1 MSLDLWLEI
10 DDELAGNSA
19 LIADLPGEAEFRRWA
34 EAALASASIGAG
46 PASKSVTLDIR
57 IVSEAESQALNRDYR
72 GKDKPTNVLSF
83 PAELPPELIAELDE
97 VPIGDLAICAEV
109 VAREALEQDKA
120 LLAHWAHMTVHGVLH
135 LLGHDH
141 IEEADAARMEL
152 LEVAILAEL
161 GWDNPYDDEPGDS
174 ATTPVATPSTE
185 TLSVDTPRELP

>member
-19 LIADLPGEAEFRRWA
+19 LVADFPGEAEFLRWAKAALAGAASAASA
-34 EAALASASIGAG
+34 EAA
-46 PASKSVTLDIR
+46 SKNITLDIR
-57 IVSEAESQALNRDYR
+57 IVSEIESQALNRDYR

-97 VPIGDLAICAEV
+97 VPLGDLAICAEV
-109 VAREALEQDKA
+109 VAREAVEQGKP

-141 IEEADAARMEL
+141 IEEADAARMEP
-152 LEVAILAEL
+152 LEIAILAEL
-161 GWDNPYDDEPGDS
+161 GVDNPYDDEVGDADS
-174 ATTPVATPSTE
+174 NT
-185 TLSVDTPRELP
+185 RELP

>member
-19 LIADLPGEAEFRRWA
+19 LIADLPGEAAFLCWA
-34 EAALASASIGAG
+34 EAALAAAAAG

-57 IVSEAESQALNRDYR
+57 IVGEAESQTLNRDYR

-97 VPIGDLAICAEV
+97 VPLGDLAICAEV
-109 VAREALEQDKA
+109 VAREALEQGKP
-120 LLAHWAHMTVHGVLH
+120 LHAHWAHMTVHGVLH

-141 IEEADAARMEL
+141 IEEADAARMEP
-152 LEVAILAEL
+152 LEIAILATL
-161 GWDNPYDDEPGDS
+161 GWDNPYDDEPGDTA
-174 ATTPVATPSTE
+174 ATSIATA
-185 TLSVDTPRELP
+185 RELP